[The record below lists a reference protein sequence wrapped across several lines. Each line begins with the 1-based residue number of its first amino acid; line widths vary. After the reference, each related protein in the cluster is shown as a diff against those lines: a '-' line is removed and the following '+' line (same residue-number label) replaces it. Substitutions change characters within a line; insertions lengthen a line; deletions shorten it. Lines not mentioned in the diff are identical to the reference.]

1 MQYKG
6 TLIAVNDI
14 EKSKQ
19 FYNAVLGLEVVMD
32 AGANVQLT
40 DGVFLQTVDTW
51 TGFIHKEKTEII
63 FSNNAVELYFE
74 TDDMDMFI
82 EKMKAFNSIEYLHQV
97 VEHSWGQRAVRFYDL
112 DKHIIE
118 VAENLV
124 MVIKRFINSGLTLEQ
139 TAERMDVDV
148 NYIKSALG
156 D

>member
-6 TLIAVNDI
+6 TLVAVNDI

-19 FYNAVLGLEVVMD
+19 FYNTVLGLEVVMD

-51 TGFIHKEKTEII
+51 AGFINKEKSEIV

-82 EKMKAFNSIEYLHQV
+82 ENIKAFNSIEYLHQV